1 MLAVGALAPGIA
13 RACRLFPSDSTDRYK
28 VFQNSASVG
37 FQSLNFSRDDS
48 GLVVATQ
55 INLNYESDTGASVPF
70 SHSARELWVGGWLN
84 AFESTTRHGDRAL
97 VVKAR
102 TVERATLLV
111 HSSELKLPTHVS
123 GYMVPGNLWHRDA
136 RLHNV
141 IMDLVDGIP
150 KLVKVFYGGKEL
162 LPSSAGAQVANHYRL
177 RGEFNRDAWY
187 TEDCRLARM
196 TWPLRDAAPLS
207 FELVMS

>member
-1 MLAVGALAPGIA
+1 LLAVNAAAPKIVQ
-13 RACRLFPSDSTDRYK
+13 ACRLFPSDSTDRYV
-28 VFQNSASVG
+28 VFQNSIAVG
-37 FQSLNFSRDDS
+37 SQSLTFFHDES

-55 INLNYESDTGASVPF
+55 MNLNYRNDADESVSFVHG
-70 SHSARELWVGGWLN
+70 ARETWVGGWLH
-84 AFESTTRHGDRAL
+84 AFDSTTRHGDHAL
-97 VVKAR
+97 VVEAR

-111 HSSELKLPTHVS
+111 HSSAFEHLRHVS
-123 GYMVPGNLWHRDA
+123 GYLVPGNLWHRDA

-141 IMDLVDGIP
+141 IMDLVDGTP
-150 KLVKVFYGGKEL
+150 KLVKVFYDGKEL

-196 TWPLRDAAPLS
+196 TWPLRGAAPLT
-207 FELVMS
+207 FDLVSV